1 MNCYL
6 DASGKPDPQRPGYF
20 VLVCVFYGIN
30 TPDAQSA
37 TEVAVK
43 GFSGEGGQAEV
54 HFSRM
59 RFRQREAFS
68 RLLEPLP
75 FCYSSFV
82 ANTKSIINPIAAIG
96 NQADALLSVAI
107 TTVFRNAAGLHYPH
121 IIMDRDTSPAVAARI
136 RRRLNHALPKNL
148 TIHPTVSGFE
158 LADSVDH
165 PSIQIADFVAGIIW
179 QRHFPSCK
187 PTEQPIYSVMYET
200 LRSKGREASWNLMD
214 HQPG

>member
-1 MNCYL
+1 MDCYL

-30 TPDAQSA
+30 APDAQSA
-37 TEVAVK
+37 TDLAVREFSVK
-43 GFSGEGGQAEV
+43 GGRTEV

-59 RFRQREAFS
+59 RFPQREAFS

-82 ANTKSIINPIAAIG
+82 ANTKTIINPIAAAG
-96 NQADALLSVAI
+96 SQADALLDVAM
-107 TTVFRNAAGLHYPH
+107 TTVFRNATGLHYPR
-121 IIMDRDTSPAVAARI
+121 IVMDRDTSPAVATRI
-136 RRRLNHALPKNL
+136 RRRLNHALPAKL
-148 TIHPTVSGFE
+148 TFHPTVSGIE

-165 PSIQIADFVAGIIW
+165 PSIQIADFVAGIIR
-179 QRHFPSCK
+179 QRHFPRH
-187 PTEQPIYSVMYET
+187 TAAEQSTYSAMYDT
-200 LRSKGREASWNLMD
+200 LRIKGREASWNLMD